1 MRIFVAGIATETNSF
16 SPIFVGLDDFK
27 ASLYAAP
34 YQHPKTP
41 TLCTA
46 ALVQLR
52 KRVGEDGITLIEGT
66 TCWADPGGLVSKQCY
81 ETLRDEILKQVK
93 DAIKHEPLDGV
104 ILCLHGAMM
113 AQGYDDPEGDLI
125 HKIRILVGDE
135 TVIGAS
141 LDPHSHLT
149 PKRFE
154 FANLLCAFKEF
165 PHTDF
170 EQTGEQIVDLVIRTI
185 KGEIN
190 PKMAQYDCKMIDVFP
205 SSHQPMRQFVDEM
218 IKAEQ
223 QVDILNLS
231 LIHGFMA
238 GDSPWMGTKMI
249 AVHNGNMDQA
259 QNLAKEFGE
268 KIIEI
273 RGQSMPETVTE
284 NVAVEMAFDLTANN
298 KRPIVIADVWDNP
311 GGGVAGDGT
320 IILQSLLNHKAINTG
335 IKISIGTIWDPIAVK
350 LCFKAG
356 EGALIPLR
364 FGAKSAPF
372 TGQPIDRLVRVK
384 VLNAAASQT
393 FGKSHVPMGA
403 SALIEF
409 DGLQVIL
416 NSTRAQAFE
425 PSLFE
430 DMGINPSSQDILVIK
445 STNHFYASFRQI
457 SDQIIYCDAGKPY
470 PNEPQNTAYIKAPK
484 NIWPINKNPWSKPKF
499 VKQLGVENV

>member
-34 YQHPKTP
+34 YQHPETP

-46 ALVQLR
+46 ALVELR
-52 KRVGEDGITLIEGT
+52 KRADLKDITLIEGT
-66 TCWADPGGLVSKQCY
+66 TCWADPGGLISKHCY
-81 ETLRDEILKQVK
+81 ETLRDEILNQVK

-104 ILCLHGAMM
+104 VLCLHGAMI
-113 AQGYDDPEGDLI
+113 AQGYEDPEGDLI
-125 HKIRILVGDE
+125 EKIRQLVGDK
-135 TVIGAS
+135 TIIGAS

-149 PKRFE
+149 DKRFK

-170 EQTGEQIVDLVIRTI
+170 VQTGEKIVDLVIRTI

-190 PKMAQYDCKMIDVFP
+190 PKMAQFDCKMIDVFP
-205 SSHQPMRQFVDEM
+205 SSHQPMRQFVDDM
-218 IKAEQ
+218 ISAEQ
-223 QVDILNLS
+223 QQDVLNLS

-249 AVHNGNMDQA
+249 ATYDDNMQRA
-259 QNLAKEFGE
+259 KQLAEDFGQ
-268 KIIEI
+268 KIIKI
-273 RGQSMPETVTE
+273 RGQSMPKTVSEDIAAETSFAL
-284 NVAVEMAFDLTANN
+284 AVDN
-298 KRPIVIADVWDNP
+298 KTPVIIADVWDNP

-320 IILQSLLNHKAINTG
+320 IILQSLLNQLAAYQN
-335 IKISIGTIWDPIAVK
+335 IKISVGTIWDPIAVK
-350 LCFKAG
+350 HCFKAG
-356 EGALIPLR
+356 EGALVPLR

-372 TGQPIDRLVRVK
+372 TGQPIDKIVRVK
-384 VLNAAASQT
+384 RLNSNAEQT
-393 FGKSHVPMGA
+393 FGRSVVPMGA

-409 DGLQVIL
+409 DGVQVIL

-430 DMGINPSSQDILVIK
+430 NMGINPTSQDILVIK
-445 STNHFYASFRQI
+445 STNHFYAGFKNI

-470 PNEPQNTAYIKAPK
+470 PNAPKETNYKHAPK
-484 NIWPINKNPWSKPKF
+484 NIWPIIDNPWAEYEQAANK
-499 VKQLGVENV
+499 

>member
-34 YQHPKTP
+34 YQHPETP

-46 ALVQLR
+46 ALVDLR
-52 KRVGEDGITLIEGT
+52 KRANLEDITLIEGT
-66 TCWADPGGLVSKQCY
+66 TCWADPGGLVSKHCY
-81 ETLRDEILKQVK
+81 ETLRDEILNQIKN
-93 DAIKHEPLDGV
+93 AIKHEPLDGV
-104 ILCLHGAMM
+104 VLCLHGAMI

-125 HKIRILVGDE
+125 EKIRELVGDQ
-135 TVIGAS
+135 TIIGAS

-149 PKRFE
+149 AKRFE
-154 FANLLCAFKEF
+154 FADLLCAFKEF

-170 EQTGEQIVDLVIRTI
+170 EQTGEKIVDLVIRTI

-190 PKMAQYDCKMIDVFP
+190 PQMAQFDCKMIDVFP
-205 SSHQPMRQFVDEM
+205 SSHQPMRQFVDDM
-218 IKAEQ
+218 MAAEKQ
-223 QVDILNLS
+223 QGVLSLS

-249 AVHNGNMDQA
+249 AIYNGDMK
-259 QNLAKEFGE
+259 LAEQFARDFGE
-268 KIIEI
+268 KIIDI
-273 RGQSMPETVTE
+273 RGQSMPKTVSENIATET
-284 NVAVEMAFDLTANN
+284 AFALATDN
-298 KRPIVIADVWDNP
+298 KTPIVIADVWDNP

-320 IILQSLLNHKAINTG
+320 VILQCLLDQLATHKNT
-335 IKISIGTIWDPIAVK
+335 KISVGTIWDPIAVQ

-356 EGALIPLR
+356 EDALIPLR

-372 TGQPIDRLVRVK
+372 TGQPIDKIVRVK
-384 VLNAAASQT
+384 RLNSNAEQT
-393 FGKSHVPMGA
+393 FGKSFVPMGA

-409 DGLQVIL
+409 DGVQVIL

-430 DMGINPSSQDILVIK
+430 NMGIDPSSQDILVIK
-445 STNHFYASFRQI
+445 STNHFYAGFKEI

-470 PNEPQNTAYIKAPK
+470 PNRPKETNYKHAPK
-484 NIWPINKNPWSKPKF
+484 NIWPIIENPWDVHEK
-499 VKQLGVENV
+499 GENV